1 VFFDLIAFYGTGHL
15 DGTAKQQEFF
25 RQCGFTGIGVRN
37 DRKSSPFLDLTI
49 VFHAAA
55 KLNENSHPAHHA
67 LTMLFFRLSIPHF
80 LPIFEA
86 IYLRL

>member
-55 KLNENSHPAHHA
+55 KLNENSYW
-67 LTMLFFRLSIPHF
+67 LI
-80 LPIFEA
+80 A
-86 IYLRL
+86 IYGCGRSDLWPRIPKFAHA